1 MSDAG
6 LFVFDQSFRPIPLTQ
21 MFVGVTETNA
31 MKRATLMAEVA
42 YRKCAGALRSGKQ
55 AMVFV
60 HSRKDTVKTARQLA
74 ELAANDADGH
84 GDLFATGENHPD
96 AARFQAEVNKSRNP
110 EVKELFAK
118 GFGCHNAGMLRSDRS
133 LVERMFAAG
142 VVKTLVCTATLA
154 WGVNLPAHTVVI
166 KGTTLYDPQR
176 GGFRDL
182 GVLDVQQIFGRA
194 GRPGFDTSGEGVIVT
209 EHKKLAHYLAL
220 LTHSTP
226 IESQFISNL
235 ADNLNAE
242 VVLGTVTSVQVEGAQ
257 WLGYSYLH
265 TRMEKNPLAYGL
277 TWEDDVNLDPDLV
290 RNTGGS

>member
-42 YRKCAGALRSGKQ
+42 YRKCAGALRSGQQ

-60 HSRKDTVKTARQLA
+60 HSRKDTVKTTRQLA

-84 GDLFATGENHPD
+84 GDLFARGENHPD

-118 GFGCHNAGMLRSDRS
+118 GLGDATTPACCDRTGRSS
-133 LVERMFAAG
+133 SAMFAAG

-166 KGTTLYDPQR
+166 KGTTLYDPDE
-176 GGFRDL
+176 G
-182 GVLDVQQIFGRA
+182 LDVQRF
-194 GRPGFDTSGEGVIVT
+194 GRPGRAADFRPRRSARG
-209 EHKKLAHYLAL
+209 
-220 LTHSTP
+220 STP
-226 IESQFISNL
+226 RARASSSPSIKNSR
-235 ADNLNAE
+235 
-242 VVLGTVTSVQVEGAQ
+242 TTS
-257 WLGYSYLH
+257 
-265 TRMEKNPLAYGL
+265 RC
-277 TWEDDVNLDPDLV
+277 
-290 RNTGGS
+290 